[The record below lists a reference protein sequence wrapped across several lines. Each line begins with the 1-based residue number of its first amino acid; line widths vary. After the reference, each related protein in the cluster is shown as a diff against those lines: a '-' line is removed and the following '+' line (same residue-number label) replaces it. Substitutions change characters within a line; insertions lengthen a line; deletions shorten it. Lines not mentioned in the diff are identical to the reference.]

1 VSLFYKRIIYRLS
14 VNSSGGRAHREVEP
28 SASLSAAA
36 LAMFELEEGGSSFTR
51 ELAKN
56 SSK

>member
-1 VSLFYKRIIYRLS
+1 VLTVVVVEHIEKLS
-14 VNSSGGRAHREVEP
+14 S

-36 LAMFELEEGGSSFTR
+36 LAMFELEEGGSSFTG